1 MRPILAVDSADDARP
16 DPTHTLSFTVD
27 VGACLRGAGFSS
39 TGRSVFVTLTAASEQ
54 RQGGQDRAAQSVRV
68 QLP

>member
-1 MRPILAVDSADDARP
+1 VDSAEDAAPNPAR
-16 DPTHTLSFTVD
+16 TLSFTVD

-39 TGRSVFVTLTAASEQ
+39 AGRTVFLTLTAASEP
-54 RQGGQDRAAQSVRV
+54 RPGGQDRAAQTVRV